1 MAVFDYNKP
10 PSLESLIN
18 DYAQAKPEG
27 AILAGGTDLLVKIGS
42 GLVSQRVLFDIN
54 DLHEMKGI
62 SDEGDSLRIGAAT
75 RICDVADS
83 NVVQST
89 VPFLSLAASQL
100 GSPQIRNRAT
110 VGGNIVSAS
119 PAADTVLPLIA
130 MGARLRFG
138 SQGGN
143 REVSIEKFMEGP
155 GQTDIR
161 EDEVLI
167 GVVVPKLSNGC
178 KSHFIKVGRRK
189 AVAIS
194 VVNIAGWI
202 KMDQTGVIED
212 VRLVLGA
219 VAPTA
224 LRAGETETFLRGK
237 RPNEVVLKEAAR
249 IAAGQSSPISDIR
262 GTQKGRRLLVEAWTF
277 RLLQILM
284 TQNEA
289 N

>member
-1 MAVFDYNKP
+1 MAAFDYIKP
-10 PSLESLIN
+10 PSLENLIN
-18 DYAQAKPEG
+18 DLAQAKPEG
-27 AILAGGTDLLVKIGS
+27 AILAGGTDLLVKIRS
-42 GLVSQRVLFDIN
+42 GLVSRRVLFDIN
-54 DLHEMKGI
+54 DLQEMKGV

-75 RICDVADS
+75 PISDVAES
-83 NVVQST
+83 NVVQSA

-130 MGARLRFG
+130 MSARLRFG
-138 SQGGN
+138 SQRGD
-143 REVSIEKFMEGP
+143 REVSIEEFMEGP

-167 GVVVPKLSNGC
+167 EVVVPKLSNGC

-202 KMDQTGVIED
+202 KTDQTGVIED

-224 LRAGETETFLRGK
+224 IRAGEAEAFLIGNK
-237 RPNEVVLKEAAR
+237 SNEDVLKEAAR
-249 IAAGQSSPISDIR
+249 VAAGESSPISDIR

-284 TQNEA
+284 SQNGA

>member
-1 MAVFDYNKP
+1 MAAFDYVKP

-18 DYAQAKPEG
+18 DYAQAKSEG
-27 AILAGGTDLLVKIGS
+27 AILAGGTDLLVKIRS
-42 GLVSQRVLFDIN
+42 GLVSWRVLFDIN
-54 DLHEMKGI
+54 DLYEMKGI
-62 SDEGDSLRIGAAT
+62 SDEGDSLRIGAVT

-202 KMDQTGVIED
+202 KTDQTGVIED

-224 LRAGETETFLRGK
+224 IRAGETETFLRGK

-249 IAAGQSSPISDIR
+249 ITAGQSSPISDIR